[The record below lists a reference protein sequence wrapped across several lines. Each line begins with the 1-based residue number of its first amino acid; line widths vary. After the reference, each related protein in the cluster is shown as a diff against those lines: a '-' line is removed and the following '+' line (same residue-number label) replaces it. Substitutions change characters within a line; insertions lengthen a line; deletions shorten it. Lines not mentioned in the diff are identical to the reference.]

1 MMPGDLEA
9 IAGGAPN
16 SGATFT
22 VRIFPEDETTEI
34 VYKEVTHVFW
44 EAGGTVLVLC
54 LPDRHAHC
62 LREWIRHYDIW
73 KERPPSGGG
82 YFGRHP

>member
-1 MMPGDLEA
+1 MPQPPVE
-9 IAGGAPN
+9 GALY
-16 SGATFT
+16 T

-34 VYKEVTHVFW
+34 VYERVTHVFW
-44 EAGGTVLVLC
+44 ENDGTVLVLC
-54 LPDRHAHC
+54 LPDRHAHW

-73 KERPPSGGG
+73 KWESGGG